1 MNSVLGLKILL
12 LLFLPASIQPSRT
25 AAPPAAQDSDSNAL
39 IVRCEPESPVNGSP
53 VIFRVRSVK
62 PLKSLSGTW
71 QERKVFFDFD
81 LASRTWY
88 GFAGVG
94 IDTAS
99 GQHQLALEATLTSGA
114 RVPSTHSVTIG
125 RGSYRAI
132 AISVPRKFT
141 EPDAETKA
149 RIEQERALKNLVFG
163 RITKDRLW
171 FGRFAA
177 PIESVITER
186 FGTGRTINGVQQSVH
201 YGLDFRADTGSP
213 LGAMNNGNVVIAR
226 EMFYEGGFVV
236 IDHGQGLLTLYMHL
250 SEITVNVGDA
260 VKKGQ
265 VVGLSGAT
273 GRVTAP
279 HLHVGVRWQG
289 IYVDPAMMFKL
300 NID

>member
-1 MNSVLGLKILL
+1 
-12 LLFLPASIQPSRT
+12 
-25 AAPPAAQDSDSNAL
+25 
-39 IVRCEPESPVNGSP
+39 
-53 VIFRVRSVK
+53 
-62 PLKSLSGTW
+62 
-71 QERKVFFDFD
+71 
-81 LASRTWY
+81 
-88 GFAGVG
+88 
-94 IDTAS
+94 
-99 GQHQLALEATLTSGA
+99 
-114 RVPSTHSVTIG
+114 
-125 RGSYRAI
+125 
-132 AISVPRKFT
+132 
-141 EPDAETKA
+141 
-149 RIEQERALKNLVFG
+149 
-163 RITKDRLW
+163 
-171 FGRFAA
+171 
-177 PIESVITER
+177 VITER
-186 FGTGRTINGVQQSVH
+186 FGTGRTINRVQQSVH